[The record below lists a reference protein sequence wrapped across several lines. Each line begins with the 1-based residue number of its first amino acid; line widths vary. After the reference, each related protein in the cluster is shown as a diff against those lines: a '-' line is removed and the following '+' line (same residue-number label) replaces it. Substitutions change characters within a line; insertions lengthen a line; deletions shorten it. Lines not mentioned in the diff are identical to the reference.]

1 MTDFDRQL
9 DAAVTAEERDLL
21 RRIGEEPGAIPQM
34 IGLFRG
40 RMGWVHLVM
49 MLAQSALFIAGV
61 WAAWRFVQATDALEA
76 LRWGLPAAV
85 AVLAALVIKV
95 AMYPVLHI
103 RQLRLELLRLH
114 PGRRRGRRPRAQRMP
129 SSGRLRSAHP
139 PCAQALGDEES

>member
-34 IGLFRG
+34 IGLFRW

-103 RQLRLELLRLH
+103 RQLRLELLRLELE
-114 PGRRRGRRPRAQRMP
+114 RVRA
-129 SSGRLRSAHP
+129 
-139 PCAQALGDEES
+139 